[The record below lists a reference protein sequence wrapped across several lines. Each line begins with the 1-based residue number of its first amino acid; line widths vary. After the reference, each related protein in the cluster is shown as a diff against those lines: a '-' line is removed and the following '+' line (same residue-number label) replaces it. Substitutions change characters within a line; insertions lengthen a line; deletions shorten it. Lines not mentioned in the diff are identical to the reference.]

1 MNNSQIIDSISAS
14 SLNMDYRVIA
24 SFNVGQIGNI
34 TLENTKISVTGKTP
48 LELVNSSNIYQ
59 GDRSVTCLGFG
70 SSEK

>member
-34 TLENTKISVTGKTP
+34 TLENTKISVTGK
-48 LELVNSSNIYQ
+48 LLWNLLIQVISIR
-59 GDRSVTCLGFG
+59 GDRSCNLSWFW
-70 SSEK
+70 KF